1 MSVATIV
8 SGAPFLICETH
19 PQCVPYEIRIPP
31 AKFMEGGL
39 STLVIEDGYH
49 GLYIDEKRGF
59 MDIPD
64 EGMALANRTV
74 TDILSS
80 QFLFDPDAQPA
91 VFWVPGALTEAEVKI
106 KHPEKVKAALDRQH
120 KWFEVIVRRADAA
133 YNKNH
138 NMAEISDLHRNAAQF
153 LGLER
158 DWVDRSPGSM
168 IPCPACYTMVRK
180 VAAICY
186 ACRAIVNEDAYSKI
200 RFAGQEKIVA
210 SVPAAK

>member
-1 MSVATIV
+1 MI
-8 SGAPFLICETH
+8 LETH

-49 GLYIDEKRGF
+49 GLYIDEKRGY
-59 MDIPD
+59 MDIAD
-64 EGMALANRTV
+64 EGVALAQRTV
-74 TDILSS
+74 QDILQS
-80 QFLFDPDAQPA
+80 QFLYDPDARPA
-91 VFWVPGALTEAEVKI
+91 VFFVPGAHTEAEVKT
-106 KHPEKVKAALDRQH
+106 KFASKVAEELERQR
-120 KWFEVIVRRADAA
+120 KWFELIVRRADAA

-138 NMAEISDLHRNAAQF
+138 NMAEISDIHRSAAQF

-200 RFAGQEKIVA
+200 RFAGQEKIVPPTPVA
-210 SVPAAK
+210 TATK